1 LNINEQKQMLRALAK
16 ESRSDLSMEERQ
28 TLSEQILAQFLKT
41 FSCKGLKISIYLSI
55 STQFEIDTLP
65 WITALEKDNEFYV
78 PITDFETLTM
88 AHCKYNTGDAITCNR
103 YGIPEPSD
111 CTKTIDPIELDLV
124 IIPLLV
130 ADLQGNRLG
139 YGKGFYDRFLTQCR
153 EDVLKVGLNYFEPI
167 AQIPTEDTDIPLNYL
182 VSPTRCYQF

>member
-1 LNINEQKQMLRALAK
+1 MKIKALKHILRTSAK
-16 ESRSDLSMEERQ
+16 ESRRNLSSEERQ
-28 TLSEQILAQFLKT
+28 ILNAQILAEFLNV

-55 STQFEIDTLP
+55 TTQFEIDTIP
-65 WITALEKDNEFYV
+65 WITALEKDNEIYV
-78 PITDFETLTM
+78 PITNFETLTLS
-88 AHCKYNTGDAITCNR
+88 HCKYNTGDAITCNR